1 MTNKAEVEITAF
13 IVDIV
18 NVIREKLEPIL
29 GENVVKAIMLS
40 VKRDLRGKFSF
51 LDEIEVEDK
60 VELEKSLK
68 IIAGKIKLEELREA
82 FKEFISQLF
91 VALVKL
97 TGDILIKDI
106 QKSVGEKL
114 SKLKETGGSLKT

>member
-1 MTNKAEVEITAF
+1 MTNKAEVEIIAF

-18 NVIREKLEPIL
+18 NIIREKLEPIL

-40 VKRDLRGKFSF
+40 AKRDLSKKFPF
-51 LDEIEVEDK
+51 LNELEVEDK
-60 VELEKSLK
+60 VDLEKSLK
-68 IIAGKIKLEELREA
+68 ITAEKIKLEELRGA
-82 FKEFISQLF
+82 FKEFISQFF

-106 QKSVGEKL
+106 QKTVEEKL
-114 SKLKETGGSLKT
+114 SRLKEPEA

>member
-1 MTNKAEVEITAF
+1 MANKAEVEITAF

-40 VKRDLRGKFSF
+40 AKRDPSKKFSF
-51 LDEIEVEDK
+51 LNEIKVEDK

-68 IIAGKIKLEELREA
+68 ITAGRIKLEELKGA

-97 TGDILIKDI
+97 TGDILIKDV
-106 QKSVGEKL
+106 QKAVEEKL
-114 SKLKETGGSLKT
+114 SKLKEQEV